1 MIAKRKI
8 SRGLKK
14 TNFRRKQESRK
25 KEKREEKGGSFEINE
40 REAKSSEA
48 GTTLSPSAL

>member
-25 KEKREEKGGSFEINE
+25 KEKREEKGSFEINE